1 MIRRVLLAVLLAL
14 ATLTTFTSAPAYA
27 RACALGNYCVT
38 TYYSDSSHTTVVGAM
53 YEDCEGAESRWGSR
67 SIYKDF
73 VETPC

>member
-38 TYYSDSSHTTVVGAM
+38 TYYSDSSHTTVVGTM
-53 YEDCEGAESRWGSR
+53 YEGCEGGGSSWGTR
-67 SIYKDF
+67 TIYKDF